1 MSVPEDPPTTTDA
14 DPFTAVR
21 ENEAAVET
29 LTDWDGQIGAA
40 ARVIL
45 ALAREERPD
54 PGDLEAVG
62 IPVGPVG
69 EFATTEGSQ

>member
-1 MSVPEDPPTTTDA
+1 MSVPDDPPSTTDT

-21 ENEAAVET
+21 ENEAAVEA

-45 ALAREERPD
+45 ALAREDRPD
-54 PGDLEAVG
+54 PKDLEMVG